1 MVPYRE
7 KNLDPSHFYRFD
19 KNDLQ
24 ERYGDFLV
32 VQRKIIDA
40 EKIENTYWRGEQ
52 LLVVMKRID
61 KKIKEKE
68 GTFAKPEVWD
78 KVSEDYKIEID
89 ESEYQLADEIYN
101 IFLKGGIKPP
111 AKIIELGCGSGHLS
125 ASLAMKG
132 YNVTLLDFSEGALKK
147 QKKRFLITN

>member
-1 MVPYRE
+1 MLFFAHNPYDVLGQLLNISKKDLIIMVPYRE

-19 KNDLQ
+19 NNDLQ

-61 KKIKEKE
+61 KKIKEKV
-68 GTFAKPEVWD
+68 TTTN
-78 KVSEDYKIEID
+78 SC
-89 ESEYQLADEIYN
+89 QNIYW
-101 IFLKGGIKPP
+101 IVI
-111 AKIIELGCGSGHLS
+111 
-125 ASLAMKG
+125 
-132 YNVTLLDFSEGALKK
+132 Y
-147 QKKRFLITN
+147 

>member
-1 MVPYRE
+1 M
-7 KNLDPSHFYRFD
+7 
-19 KNDLQ
+19 
-24 ERYGDFLV
+24 
-32 VQRKIIDA
+32 
-40 EKIENTYWRGEQ
+40 
-52 LLVVMKRID
+52 
-61 KKIKEKE
+61 
-68 GTFAKPEVWD
+68 WD

-147 QKKRFLITN
+147 AKETFSYYKLNGRFIHGDIFNLSNLNEKYDLA